1 VLPPAWREHLEHV
14 GVDRMHFLLQ
24 LLELTRHPLHVLQDH
39 HVRDEVVVLDDPA
52 LLVLDILHVDAFA
65 AEHQSCSKC
74 GAEMQPL
81 GEELISEPM

>member
-1 VLPPAWREHLEHV
+1 
-14 GVDRMHFLLQ
+14 
-24 LLELTRHPLHVLQDH
+24 
-39 HVRDEVVVLDDPA
+39 VVVLDDPA

-74 GAEMQPL
+74 GAEMQAL